1 MLEDMTLTDCA
12 VTPRRKIEP
21 VRVSSYLNRV
31 DIDDDQSLLFGGATL
46 CMDLVPREYAERL
59 CTGQDVS
66 FLSNDERQYLT
77 ERGHLTNLSVSREL
91 AEFRKTV
98 QCVTDK
104 IQEVNE
110 KNGRGNLSFI
120 LTYKC
125 NLSCTYCYQQS
136 VPDQLKSQ
144 VMTPEFVDEFFNV
157 YFSQLYPKLPKQMRF
172 TLFGGEPLLPQN
184 HETIRRILHYAKK
197 YDSVQIDVATNA
209 VFLPELLDQIGSED
223 GKIQSVQIT
232 LDGDKD
238 LHDGTRIPSSG
249 KPTFETMV
257 AAIRQ
262 VLKTGAHVGIRV
274 HLHPS
279 EQASARRLME
289 FLAAESL
296 LDHPQIAVY
305 FSPINTYLSSQNSS
319 EEFARF
325 CQLFQDV
332 ASKTRRPP
340 SQFMHLKKFV
350 EMETQKILPKVR
362 YCGLGGTEFFVIDPF
377 GDIYQCYEEAGH
389 PRRRIGKL
397 DQGQITYFPLKKSY
411 EKRAMLNLP
420 ECLRCPLALF
430 CGGGCPIQAKSTK
443 GSIFKAHCHQN
454 KDFIHQ
460 TLRALILQKQTA
472 AS

>member
-1 MLEDMTLTDCA
+1 MTDCA
-12 VTPRRKIEP
+12 VASRRKVAP
-21 VRVSSYLNRV
+21 VRVSRYLNRV
-31 DIDDDQSLLFGGATL
+31 DIDEEQSLLFGGATL
-46 CMDLVPREYAERL
+46 CMDLVPREYAEQL
-59 CTGQDVS
+59 CTRQDVS
-66 FLSNDERQYLT
+66 FLDDDEKQYLT
-77 ERGHLTNLSVSREL
+77 ERGHLTTLSPSREL

-104 IQEVNE
+104 LQEVNE

-120 LTYKC
+120 LTYTC

-136 VPDQLKSQ
+136 VPDQMKSH
-144 VMTPEFVDEFFNV
+144 VMTPEFVDEFFKV

-197 YDSVQIDVATNA
+197 FDSVQIDVATNA
-209 VFLPELLDQIGSED
+209 VFLPEILDLIGPED

-249 KPTFETMV
+249 KPTFEMMV

-279 EQASARRLME
+279 EQTSARRLME
-289 FLAAESL
+289 FLSAESL
-296 LDHPQIAVY
+296 LDHPQVTVY

-319 EEFARF
+319 EEFDSF

-340 SQFMHLKKFV
+340 SHFMYLKKFV
-350 EMETQKILPKVR
+350 DMESQKILPVIR
-362 YCGLGGTEFFVIDPF
+362 YCGLGGTGFFAIDPL
-377 GDIYQCYEEAGH
+377 GDIYQCFEEAGH
-389 PRRRIGKL
+389 PRRRIGKF
-397 DQGQITYFPLKKSY
+397 DQGQITYFPLKKTY
-411 EKRAMLNLP
+411 EKRAMLDLP
-420 ECLRCPLALF
+420 ECLQCPLALF

-460 TLRALILQKQTA
+460 TLRALILKKRA
-472 AS
+472 AAP